1 MANEEKKVRGTE
13 THEGFTVGLALVDA
27 LPVIFFG
34 GSLTVIATALSGT
47 GLTFAL
53 VVIGAVLVV
62 LSGFCKVSWKM
73 CLGLGIGDIQILNK
87 MFVPAMA
94 TGFMI
99 TVSGVVVGTIK
110 KVIKWNLVLAS
121 VLSAP
126 VIICFLIGFTGMGL
140 MSYYRKSND
149 KETFDH
155 DAKKN
160 WIAQITNGIAQ
171 GMFFL
176 GILLAKFN

>member
-1 MANEEKKVRGTE
+1 MAIEENKKKGTE

-27 LPVIFFG
+27 LPVLFFA
-34 GSLTVIATALSGT
+34 GSLAVIASSLAGT
-47 GLTFAL
+47 GITFAL
-53 VVIGAVLVV
+53 VVIGAALVV
-62 LSGFCKVSWKM
+62 LSGLCKVSWKM
-73 CLGLGIGDIQILNK
+73 CLGLGIGDIKILNK
-87 MFVPAMA
+87 IFVPAMA

-99 TVSGVVVGTIK
+99 TVIGVIVGTVK

-121 VLSAP
+121 VLSIP
-126 VIICFLIGFTGMGL
+126 VILCFLIGFIGMGL
-140 MSYYRKSND
+140 MSFYKKSND

-160 WIAQITNGIAQ
+160 WIAQITNGVAQ

-176 GILLAKFN
+176 GILLAKLG